1 MIFAI
6 RLQQTSPSLGTK
18 KTVMKSKYILPLLAT
33 ALILASIIS
42 CSPFKKEENSVDIAK
57 AENDKNLGT
66 RKDEKDADFIVDAV
80 AENYAEIKMAQ
91 MALVASTS
99 EEVKEIARTLEAD
112 HTKALTELKGY
123 ANKNGIS
130 IPMEESEKAKIKI
143 EDLSEK
149 GVEDFDRKW
158 CSLLIGKH
166 ENTIRN
172 LEYRWNKTED
182 PELKDWVNKT
192 LPVLNGHLD
201 MLKEHEKKMKE
212 LKAK

>member
-1 MIFAI
+1 
-6 RLQQTSPSLGTK
+6 
-18 KTVMKSKYILPLLAT
+18 
-33 ALILASIIS
+33 
-42 CSPFKKEENSVDIAK
+42 
-57 AENDKNLGT
+57 
-66 RKDEKDADFIVDAV
+66 
-80 AENYAEIKMAQ
+80 
-91 MALVASTS
+91 
-99 EEVKEIARTLEAD
+99 
-112 HTKALTELKGY
+112 
-123 ANKNGIS
+123 
-130 IPMEESEKAKIKI
+130 MEESEKAKIKI
-143 EDLSEK
+143 EDLSKK
-149 GVEDFDRKW
+149 GVEDFDKKW